1 MLDRGSR
8 GQKVKTPPRV
18 LPNRDCEGPI
28 WGSTF
33 AQVIVSP
40 FQVDKPDW
48 LVTVKLL
55 PNFLARPQ
63 ALGAHKDHTLNAD
76 RERVIYE
83 RADLFKG
90 RVRHQTRAWRFL
102 KVEEILP

>member
-55 PNFLARPQ
+55 PTFLARPQ
-63 ALGAHKDHTLNAD
+63 ALRAHENDTLAPD
-76 RERVIYE
+76 RESIIDE
-83 RADLFKG
+83 LADLFKG
-90 RVRHQTRAWRFL
+90 
-102 KVEEILP
+102 